1 MTTYTKAMLAV
12 TQVLGTINYHIGLW
26 ARNIA
31 GVLLAGMLMMILM
44 QVFFRYVLNDSLTWT
59 EELSKY
65 SMVWIAC
72 LVAPWAYRENLN
84 VSIEMLADALP
95 APLKKLSEA
104 LITVLVIMVSAIFL
118 IYSIGFWQ
126 SGLTITASSVPV
138 KLALFYSCIP
148 FMFAALILV
157 GIERLL
163 IKTLPEHDLQKGA
176 V

>member
-1 MTTYTKAMLAV
+1 MATYTSVVSML
-12 TQVLGTINYHIGLW
+12 TKVLGAFNYHLGLW
-26 ARNIA
+26 ARNTA
-31 GVLLAGMLMMILM
+31 GVLLASMLIMILM

-65 SMVWIAC
+65 SMVWVAC

-95 APLKKLSEA
+95 PSLKKLSEA
-104 LITVLVIMVSAIFL
+104 LITFLVIAVSAIFL
-118 IYSIGFWQ
+118 AYSLSFWQ

-138 KLALFYSCIP
+138 KLAVFYSCIP

-163 IKTLPEHDLQKGA
+163 LQSLPEQSSQQGA
-176 V
+176 A